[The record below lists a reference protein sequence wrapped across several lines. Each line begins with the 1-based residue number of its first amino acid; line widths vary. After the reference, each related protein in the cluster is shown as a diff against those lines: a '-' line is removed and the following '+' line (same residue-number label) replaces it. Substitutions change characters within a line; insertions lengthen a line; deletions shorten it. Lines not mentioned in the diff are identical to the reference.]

1 MSQNVILN
9 KSHIINLG
17 NGNNHLRYELPRS
30 ITFGEEDNVAL
41 SNLNIYFSWFNIS
54 AKNNNNFFQYKW
66 FNNVNGDVD
75 DIHDVSIPEGY
86 YSIATLNEYI
96 LSVMASRGHML
107 ETIDGNNFIYFF
119 ELRTNSTYYSTS
131 IKLSSL
137 SDQYDF
143 NDGLGL
149 RPITDVVKTPSTWVL
164 PTTFQAPEIIIP
176 SNNNFGDLLGFA
188 KGTTI
193 SMDTST
199 DTTNRSETFLNTTV
213 PNMMP
218 SSSYIL
224 TCNLVSNEMSIPDNV
239 FYSFTIPNNVGFGD
253 IISPNLD
260 LIHSKI
266 KVGVYNHIE
275 VRIYDQ
281 NFVPLQVRD
290 PEMLLNLAIY
300 KK

>member
-1 MSQNVILN
+1 MSQNIILN
-9 KSHIINLG
+9 KSHIVNLG

-30 ITFGEEDNVAL
+30 ITFGEEDTVAL

-54 AKNNNNFFQYKW
+54 AKNNNNFFQYRW
-66 FNNVNGDVD
+66 VD
-75 DIHDVSIPEGY
+75 DIVYDINIADGF
-86 YSIATLNEYI
+86 YSIATLNEYV

-107 ETIDGNNFIYFF
+107 ETLDGSNFIYFF

-143 NDGLGL
+143 NDGQGL
-149 RPITDVVKTPSTWVL
+149 RPITDVVKKPSTFKL

-176 SNNNFGDLLGFA
+176 SNNNFGSLLGFS
-188 KGTTI
+188 GTI
-193 SMDTST
+193 SMDTSS
-199 DTTNRSETFLNTTV
+199 DITNRSETFLNTTV

-239 FYSFTIPNNVGFGD
+239 FFSFTIPNNVGFGD
-253 IISPNLD
+253 VISPNLD
-260 LIHSKI
+260 LVHSKI

>member
-1 MSQNVILN
+1 MSQNIILN
-9 KSHIINLG
+9 KSHIVNLG

-30 ITFGEEDNVAL
+30 ITFGEEDTVAL

-54 AKNNNNFFQYKW
+54 AKNNNNFFQYRW
-66 FNNVNGDVD
+66 VD
-75 DIHDVSIPEGY
+75 DIVYDINIADGF
-86 YSIATLNEYI
+86 YSIATLNEYV

-107 ETIDGNNFIYFF
+107 ETIDGSNFIYFF

-143 NDGLGL
+143 NDGQGL
-149 RPITDVVKTPSTWVL
+149 RPITDVVKKPSTFKL

-176 SNNNFGDLLGFA
+176 SNNNFGSLLGFS
-188 KGTTI
+188 GTI
-193 SMDTST
+193 SMDTSS
-199 DTTNRSETFLNTTV
+199 DITNRSETFLNTTV

-239 FYSFTIPNNVGFGD
+239 FFSFTIPNNVGFGD
-253 IISPNLD
+253 VISPNLD
-260 LIHSKI
+260 LVHSKI

>member
-1 MSQNVILN
+1 MSQNIILN
-9 KSHIINLG
+9 KSHIVNIG

-41 SNLNIYFSWFNIS
+41 SNLNIYFSWFNIT

-75 DIHDVSIPEGY
+75 DIHDITIPDGF
-86 YSIATLNEYI
+86 YSIEVLNEI
-96 LSVMASRGHML
+96 LLSVMASRGHML
-107 ETIDGNNFIYFF
+107 ETIDGSNFIYFF
-119 ELRTNSTYYSTS
+119 ELRINTTYYSTS

-143 NDGLGL
+143 NDGNGL
-149 RPITDVVKTPSTWVL
+149 RPITDVVKTPSTWTL
-164 PTTFQAPEIIIP
+164 PVGEFKSPEIIIP
-176 SNNNFGDLLGFA
+176 SNNNFGSLLGFS
-188 KGTTI
+188 GTI

-199 DTTNRSETFLNTTV
+199 DSTNRSETFLNTTV

-239 FYSFTIPNNVGFGD
+239 FFSFTIPNNVGFGD

-260 LIHSKI
+260 LVHSKI
-266 KVGVYNHIE
+266 KPGVYNHIE

-281 NFVPLQVRD
+281 NFFPLQIKD
-290 PEMLLNLAIY
+290 PDMLLNLAIY

>member
-1 MSQNVILN
+1 MSQNIILN

-30 ITFGEEDNVAL
+30 ITFTEEDTVAL

-75 DIHDVSIPEGY
+75 DIHDITIVDGF
-86 YSIATLNEYI
+86 YSIAILNEYI

-107 ETIDGNNFIYFF
+107 ETINGSNFIYFF
-119 ELRTNSTYYSTS
+119 ELRSNSTYYATS
-131 IKLSSL
+131 IKISSL

-143 NDGLGL
+143 NDGNDV
-149 RPITDVVKTPSTWVL
+149 RPITDVVKNPSTWVL
-164 PTTFQAPEIIIP
+164 PTTFQAPEIIIS
-176 SNNNFGDLLGFA
+176 SNNNFGSLLGFT
-188 KGTTI
+188 GTI
-193 SMDTST
+193 SIDTSS
-199 DTTNRSETFLNTTV
+199 DLTNRSETFLNTSV

-239 FYSFTIPNNVGFGD
+239 FYSFTIPQNVGFGD

-260 LIHSKI
+260 LVHSKI
-266 KVGVYNHIE
+266 KNGVYNHIE
-275 VRIYDQ
+275 VRVYDQ
-281 NFVPLQVRD
+281 NFVPLQIRD
-290 PEMLLNLAIY
+290 PDMLLNLAIY

>member
-1 MSQNVILN
+1 MSQNIILN
-9 KSHIINLG
+9 KSHIVNLG
-17 NGNNHLRYELPRS
+17 NSNNHLRYELPRS
-30 ITFGEEDNVAL
+30 IIFGEEDTVAL
-41 SNLNIYFSWFNIS
+41 SNLNIYFSWFNIT
-54 AKNNNNFFQYKW
+54 AKNNNNFFQYRW
-66 FNNVNGDVD
+66 VD
-75 DIHDVSIPEGY
+75 DIVYDINIADGF

-107 ETIDGNNFIYFF
+107 ETIDGSNFIYFF

-143 NDGLGL
+143 NDGQGL
-149 RPITDVVKTPSTWVL
+149 RPITDVVKMPSTWVL
-164 PTTFQAPEIIIP
+164 PSTFQAPEIIIN
-176 SNNNFGDLLGFA
+176 SNNNFGSLLGFS
-188 KGTTI
+188 GTI
-193 SMDTST
+193 SMDTSS
-199 DTTNRSETFLNTTV
+199 DITNRSETFLNTTV

-239 FYSFTIPNNVGFGD
+239 FFSFTIPNNVGFGD
-253 IISPNLD
+253 VISPNLD
-260 LIHSKI
+260 LVHSKI

>member
-1 MSQNVILN
+1 MSQNIILN

-30 ITFGEEDNVAL
+30 ITFTEEDTVAL

-75 DIHDVSIPEGY
+75 DIHDITIVDGF
-86 YSIATLNEYI
+86 YSIAILNEYI

-107 ETIDGNNFIYFF
+107 ETINGSNFIYFF
-119 ELRTNSTYYSTS
+119 ELRSNSTYYATS
-131 IKLSSL
+131 IKISSL

-143 NDGLGL
+143 NDGNDV
-149 RPITDVVKTPSTWVL
+149 RPITDVVKNPSTWVL
-164 PTTFQAPEIIIP
+164 PTTFQAPEIIIS
-176 SNNNFGDLLGFA
+176 SNNNFGSLLGFT
-188 KGTTI
+188 GTI
-193 SMDTST
+193 SIDTSS
-199 DTTNRSETFLNTTV
+199 DLTNRSETFLNTSV

-239 FYSFTIPNNVGFGD
+239 FYSFTIPQNVGFGD
-253 IISPNLD
+253 IISPTLD
-260 LIHSKI
+260 LVHSKI
-266 KVGVYNHIE
+266 KNGVYNHIE
-275 VRIYDQ
+275 VRVYDQ
-281 NFVPLQVRD
+281 NFVPLQIRD
-290 PEMLLNLAIY
+290 PDMLLNLAIY

>member
-1 MSQNVILN
+1 MSQNIILN
-9 KSHIINLG
+9 KSHLVNLG

-30 ITFGEEDNVAL
+30 ITFGEEDTVAL
-41 SNLNIYFSWFNIS
+41 SNLNIYFSWFNINS
-54 AKNNNNFFQYKW
+54 KYNNNFFQYRW
-66 FNNVNGDVD
+66 VD
-75 DIHDVSIPEGY
+75 DIVYDLQIPNSY
-86 YSIATLNEYI
+86 HSVATLNEYV

-107 ETIDGNNFIYFF
+107 ETIDGSNFIYFF

-137 SDQYDF
+137 SDKYDF
-143 NDGLGL
+143 NDGNGL
-149 RPITDVVKTPSTWVL
+149 RPITEVVKMPSTFKL

-176 SNNNFGDLLGFA
+176 SNNNFGSLLGFS
-188 KGTTI
+188 GTI
-193 SMDTST
+193 SMDTSS
-199 DTTNRSETFLNTTV
+199 DSTNRSETFLNTTV

-239 FYSFTIPNNVGFGD
+239 FFSFTIPTNVGFGD
-253 IISPNLD
+253 VISPNLD
-260 LIHSKI
+260 LVHSKI
-266 KVGVYNHIE
+266 KPGVYNHIE

>member
-1 MSQNVILN
+1 MSQNIILN
-9 KSHIINLG
+9 KSHIVNIR

-41 SNLNIYFSWFNIS
+41 SNLNIYFSWFNIT

-66 FNNVNGDVD
+66 FNNVNGEVE
-75 DIHDVSIPEGY
+75 DIHDITIPDGF

-107 ETIDGNNFIYFF
+107 ETIDGSNFIYFF

-143 NDGLGL
+143 NDGNGL
-149 RPITDVVKTPSTWVL
+149 RPITDVVKTPSTWTL
-164 PTTFQAPEIIIP
+164 PVGEFKSPEIIIP
-176 SNNNFGDLLGFA
+176 SNNNFGSLLGFS
-188 KGTTI
+188 GTI

-199 DTTNRSETFLNTTV
+199 DSTNRSETFLNTTV

-239 FYSFTIPNNVGFGD
+239 FFSFTIPNNVGFGD

-260 LIHSKI
+260 LVHSKI
-266 KVGVYNHIE
+266 KPGVYNHIE
-275 VRIYDQ
+275 VHFYDQ
-281 NFVPLQVRD
+281 NFFPLQIKD
-290 PEMLLNLAIY
+290 PDMLLNLAIY

>member
-1 MSQNVILN
+1 MSQNIILN

-30 ITFGEEDNVAL
+30 ITFTQEDTVAL
-41 SNLNIYFSWFNIS
+41 SNLSIYFSWFNIS

-75 DIHDVSIPEGY
+75 DIHDVTIADGF
-86 YSIATLNEYI
+86 YSLATLNEYI
-96 LSVMASRGHML
+96 LSIMASRGHML
-107 ETIDGNNFIYFF
+107 ETIDGSNFIYFF
-119 ELRTNSTYYSTS
+119 ELRSNSTYYSTS
-131 IKLSSL
+131 IKISSL
-137 SDQYDF
+137 SDHYDF
-143 NDGLGL
+143 NTGIGLK
-149 RPITDVVKTPSTWVL
+149 PITDVVKTPSTWAL
-164 PTTFQAPEIIIP
+164 PTTFKAPEIIIP
-176 SNNNFGDLLGFA
+176 SNNNFGSLLGFT
-188 KGTTI
+188 GTI
-193 SMDTST
+193 SMDTSS
-199 DTTNRSETFLNTTV
+199 DTTNRSETFLNTNV

-260 LIHSKI
+260 LVHSKI
-266 KVGVYNHIE
+266 KNGVYNHIE

-281 NFVPLQVRD
+281 NFVPLQIRD
-290 PEMLLNLAIY
+290 PDMLLNLAIY

>member
-1 MSQNVILN
+1 MSQNIILN
-9 KSHIINLG
+9 KSHIVNIG

-41 SNLNIYFSWFNIS
+41 SNLNIYFSWFNIT

-75 DIHDVSIPEGY
+75 DIHDITIPDGF
-86 YSIATLNEYI
+86 YSIEVLNEI
-96 LSVMASRGHML
+96 LLSVMASRGHML
-107 ETIDGNNFIYFF
+107 ETIDGSNFIYFF
-119 ELRTNSTYYSTS
+119 ELRINTTYYSTS

-143 NDGLGL
+143 NDGNGL
-149 RPITDVVKTPSTWVL
+149 RPITDVVKTPSTWTL
-164 PTTFQAPEIIIP
+164 PVGEFKSPEIIIP
-176 SNNNFGDLLGFA
+176 SNNNFGSLLGFS
-188 KGTTI
+188 GTI

-199 DTTNRSETFLNTTV
+199 DSTNRSETFLNTTV

-239 FYSFTIPNNVGFGD
+239 FFSFTIPNNVGFGD

-260 LIHSKI
+260 LVHSKI
-266 KVGVYNHIE
+266 KPGVYNHIE

-281 NFVPLQVRD
+281 NFVPLQIKD
-290 PEMLLNLAIY
+290 PDMLLNLAIY

>member
-1 MSQNVILN
+1 MSQNIILN
-9 KSHIINLG
+9 KSHLVNLG

-30 ITFGEEDNVAL
+30 ITFGEEDTVAL
-41 SNLNIYFSWFNIS
+41 SNLNIYFSWFNIT

-66 FNNVNGDVD
+66 FNTVNGDVD
-75 DIHDVSIPEGY
+75 DIHDITIPDGF
-86 YSIATLNEYI
+86 YSIATLNEYV

-107 ETIDGNNFIYFF
+107 ETIDGSNFIYFF

-137 SDQYDF
+137 SDKYDF
-143 NDGLGL
+143 NDGNGL
-149 RPITDVVKTPSTWVL
+149 RPITEVVKMPSTFKL

-193 SMDTST
+193 SMDTSS
-199 DTTNRSETFLNTTV
+199 DSTNRSETFLNTVT

-239 FYSFTIPNNVGFGD
+239 FFSFTIPTNVGFGD
-253 IISPNLD
+253 VISPNLD
-260 LIHSKI
+260 LVHSKI
-266 KVGVYNHIE
+266 KPGVYNHIE

-281 NFVPLQVRD
+281 NFVPLQIRD